1 MFLKRLELRGFKTFA
16 SYTDFVFDAGI
27 TAIVGPNGSGKSN
40 IADAVRWVLGEQS
53 YAALRGKRTEDMI
66 FAGTSRRPQMGMA
79 EAILT
84 FDNSS
89 RWLPIDFAEVTVCRR
104 AYRSGENQYLV
115 NGSRVRLREVLD
127 LLGKA
132 SLGRQGFV
140 VIGQGLIDA
149 ALTLRPEERRVLFEV
164 AAGIHVYQEKRSDS
178 LNKLAETK
186 QNILRLNDI
195 TAEIAPR
202 VRDLEHQARRAQ
214 EREVVRR
221 DLEKLLRVWYGYQWH
236 RLQARV
242 TEAESALRRRQ
253 EELDLWRGRQ
263 HEVEALVSGTLGRQA
278 ELRRQLSQWHKE
290 SAELHS
296 RAEVAGRELA
306 VSRERL
312 NLLQV
317 RQSELALE
325 AGQLETRRARL
336 NATLATLET
345 DWDSA
350 QSQLRSETA
359 RVDELKLGWKQ
370 TDAVRAQ
377 RSAAVDAARDTAYA
391 LASSLAEA
399 KNKLASLQERRLQVI
414 ADHDKALQE
423 AIAVQTQLEELRSGL
438 ADAHRQ
444 TEAAKL
450 AAAEVEQRRAELQNE
465 LLASEKELDSRRQA
479 MEASARNRQRA
490 EDRQEMLAGLRSS
503 MAGLAP
509 GVKAVLDAR
518 TRLPGIVGAVTELLQ
533 VPPDLERAVE
543 SALGTY
549 SQALVVE
556 RWEDAS
562 AAIAELRQQ
571 NSGWATFLPLDSLS
585 PAPIKDPPDDP
596 NVLGLAQQLV
606 RYEARFER
614 VAQLLLGQV
623 VVVKDLEAARHIR
636 TRLQSGQ
643 RIVTLSGETVQ
654 SSGVVSGGS
663 GRRDGGRLAQEREW
677 RELPAQVA
685 ELRAEEDRL
694 TQEFRQAES
703 RLKACRDGLSAAAEE
718 IRQVAAQRES
728 AARAAAASEAKVERL
743 LSENEWRRK
752 LSRDLE
758 RELSALESR
767 ATELNAQM
775 QSLTNQHVTQRQVL
789 EKAMAQQQDE
799 QSHDQVSRQTL
810 SDAETSLAILR
821 RQSQGLEQ
829 SLIAQRAELERF
841 DKDAASRAQRIAQAS
856 YEAEQ
861 VNQRVETLQAESA
874 ELSTQVA
881 GLSALIDPAETE
893 LESLENQLQG
903 LENDLG
909 GIRRQASE
917 LDTLFGQQILE
928 KERRVDAFASLER
941 RIEEDLG
948 DIEYPTER
956 VKQLRLEFLGQQ
968 VPLAESEVVQEDL
981 SSDIKD
987 LKARLRRMGTVN
999 PNAPQ
1004 EFEEVSQRYQ
1014 YLKSQT
1020 ADLEQSA
1027 ASLEQVIQELDE
1039 VMKTEFLKVFHA
1051 VATEFS
1057 RYFQVLFQGGHARIT
1072 LTDPD
1077 NPSTTGVEIFAR
1089 PPGKRQQSLALLSG
1103 GERALTAAAL
1113 VFAVLKTRPL
1123 PFCILDEVDAML
1135 DEANVG
1141 RFRSQL
1147 IEFSERTQFIVIT
1160 HNRQTVEAANT
1171 MYGISMG
1178 EDGASKAISL
1188 RLQER
1193 LPVPDAPAQPE
1204 AAAPAA

>member
-16 SYTDFVFDAGI
+16 SYTDLVFDAGI

-115 NGSRVRLREVLD
+115 NGSRVRLRDVLD
-127 LLGKA
+127 MLGKA

-140 VIGQGLIDA
+140 VIGQGLVDA

-164 AAGIHVYQEKRSDS
+164 AAGIHIYQDKRTDS

-186 QNILRLNDI
+186 QNTLRLNDI
-195 TAEIAPR
+195 TAELAPR

-214 EREVVRR
+214 EHEAVSR

-236 RLQARV
+236 RLQLRV
-242 TEAESALRRRQ
+242 NEAENALHSQQ
-253 EELDLWRGRQ
+253 EELDLWRGKQ
-263 HEVEALVSGTLGRQA
+263 HEVEALVGGTLERQA
-278 ELRRQLSQWHKE
+278 ELRRQLSLWHKE
-290 SAELHS
+290 SGELHS
-296 RAEVAGRELA
+296 RAELTGRELA

-317 RQSELALE
+317 RQSELSLE
-325 AGQLETRRARL
+325 AGQLESRRARL
-336 NATLATLET
+336 QAILATAQTDLEST
-345 DWDSA
+345 
-350 QSQLRSETA
+350 QTQLAAETA
-359 RVDELKLGWKQ
+359 RVDGLKVAFKQ
-370 TDAVRAQ
+370 TEAARIQ
-377 RSAAVDAARDTAYA
+377 RSQAVDQARDGAYA

-399 KNKLASLQERRLQVI
+399 KNKLASLQERRMQVV
-414 ADHDKALQE
+414 AEHDKAQQDVATVE
-423 AIAVQTQLEELRSGL
+423 AQLAELRSSL
-438 ADAHRQ
+438 AQAHEQ
-444 TEAAKL
+444 SEATR
-450 AAAEVEQRRAELQNE
+450 AAATEIEQRRARLQ
-465 LLASEKELDSRRQA
+465 KELADGERDVESRRQA
-479 MEASARNRQRA
+479 VEAAARSRQRA
-490 EDRQEMLAGLRSS
+490 EDRQELLSGLRSS

-509 GVKAVLDAR
+509 GVKAVLEAR
-518 TRLPGIVGAVTELLQ
+518 QRLSGIIGPVTELLQ
-533 VPPDLERAVE
+533 VPPELERAIE

-549 SQALVVE
+549 GQALVVE

-562 AAIAELRQQ
+562 GAIAELRRQD
-571 NSGWATFLPLDSLS
+571 SGWATFLPLDSLS
-585 PAPIKDPPDDP
+585 PSPTKLPPGDSE
-596 NVLGLAQQLV
+596 VIGLAQQLV
-606 RYEARFER
+606 TYETRFER

-623 VVVKDLEAARHIR
+623 VVVKDLEAARRIR
-636 TRLQSGQ
+636 TRLQPGQ
-643 RIVTLSGETVQ
+643 RIVTLTGETVQ
-654 SSGVVSGGS
+654 STGVLSGGS
-663 GRRDGGRLAQEREW
+663 ARRDGGRLAQEREL
-677 RELPAQVA
+677 RELPVQVA
-685 ELRAEEDRL
+685 ALRAEEERL
-694 TQEFRQAES
+694 AGALGEAE
-703 RLKACRDGLSAAAEE
+703 RELAACREGLNAAAEE
-718 IRQVAAQRES
+718 LRQIAQRRD
-728 AARAAAASEAKVERL
+728 AATKAAATTEGRIERL
-743 LSENEWRRK
+743 LSESEWRRK
-752 LSRDLE
+752 LSHDQHQ
-758 RELSALESR
+758 ELQALETR
-767 ATELNAQM
+767 ATELNAQIR
-775 QSLTNQHVTQRQVL
+775 SLSEQHTVQRQQL
-789 EKAMAQQQDE
+789 DRAQAAQQEE
-799 QSHDQVSRQTL
+799 QHRDQESRQAIAE
-810 SDAETSLAILR
+810 AETSLAVLR
-821 RQSQGLEQ
+821 RQSQALEQ
-829 SLIAQRAELERF
+829 SLLAQRAELERF
-841 DKDAASRAQRIAQAS
+841 EKDAASSAQRMAQAG

-861 VNQRVETLQAESA
+861 ISQRVATLQIEST

-881 GLSALIDPAETE
+881 ALSALIDPAEAE
-893 LESLENQLQG
+893 LNGLENQVQG
-903 LENDLG
+903 LENELA
-909 GIRRQASE
+909 GIRRRASE
-917 LDTLFGQQILE
+917 LDTLFGQQLLE

-968 VPLAESEVVQEDL
+968 VPLTESEVVQEDL
-981 SSDIKD
+981 SSEIKD

-1004 EFEEVSQRYQ
+1004 EFAEVSQRYQ
-1014 YLKSQT
+1014 YLKSQI

-1027 ASLEQVIQELDE
+1027 ASLEQVIKELDE

-1051 VATEFS
+1051 VAAEFS
-1057 RYFQVLFQGGHARIT
+1057 RYFQVLFQGGQARIA

-1123 PFCILDEVDAML
+1123 PFCFLDEVDAML

-1147 IEFSERTQFIVIT
+1147 LEFSELTQFIVIT

-1171 MYGISMG
+1171 IYGISMG
-1178 EDGASKAISL
+1178 EDGASKTISL
-1188 RLQER
+1188 RLQES
-1193 LPVPDAPAQPE
+1193 LPMPP
-1204 AAAPAA
+1204 PAAQAEPTPPAA